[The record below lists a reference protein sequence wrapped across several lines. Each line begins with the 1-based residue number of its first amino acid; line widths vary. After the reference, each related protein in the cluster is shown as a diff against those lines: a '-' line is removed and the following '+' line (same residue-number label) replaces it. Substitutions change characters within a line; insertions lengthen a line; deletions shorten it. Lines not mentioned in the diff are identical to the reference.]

1 MKKEIIINV
10 EPNETRIG
18 IREDGQLVEY
28 MVERSGERLSVGDI
42 YKATVTAVL
51 PGMQA
56 AFLDIGYEKSAF
68 LHVSDLTIE
77 TKDFEDIED
86 RFEGR
91 QTNDTPAV
99 SKDRDLLIEH
109 VLDKVSWFFAS
120 AWNNFGRRHHNGS
133 IRQLLM
139 PLPQEG

>member
-28 MVERSGERLSVGDI
+28 MVERSGQRLSVGDI
-42 YKATVTAVL
+42 YKARVTAVL

-68 LHVSDLTIE
+68 LHVSDLSIE
-77 TKDFEDIED
+77 TKDFEDIEE
-86 RFEGR
+86 RFEGK
-91 QTNDTPAV
+91 QTNDTWA
-99 SKDRDLLIEH
+99 RTGMCLLSRCSRR
-109 VLDKVSWFFAS
+109 VMNAWF
-120 AWNNFGRRHHNGS
+120 R
-133 IRQLLM
+133 
-139 PLPQEG
+139 